1 MFINY
6 VIDLSTK
13 IKRKDGGLYFY
24 KNKKI
29 PAIGKTKT
37 FSDVSCQKFLILIRA
52 FFQKVLNVSLKY
64 FLKAKKQCYF

>member
-29 PAIGKTKT
+29 PAIGKTKN
-37 FSDVSCQKFLILIRA
+37 FFRCLIRA

>member
-13 IKRKDGGLYFY
+13 IKRKDRGSYFF

-29 PAIGKTKT
+29 PAIGKTKNFFRCFMSEILNFNMCI
-37 FSDVSCQKFLILIRA
+37 FSKSTYCFAEA
-52 FFQKVLNVSLKY
+52 FP
-64 FLKAKKQCYF
+64 

>member
-13 IKRKDGGLYFY
+13 IKRKDGGSYFY

-29 PAIGKTKT
+29 PAIGKAKNFFRCFMSGILNFDMCI
-37 FSDVSCQKFLILIRA
+37 FSKSA
-52 FFQKVLNVSLKY
+52 
-64 FLKAKKQCYF
+64 

>member
-29 PAIGKTKT
+29 PAIGKTKNFFRCFMSEILNFNT
-37 FSDVSCQKFLILIRA
+37 CIFSKST
-52 FFQKVLNVSLKY
+52 
-64 FLKAKKQCYF
+64 